1 MVTASTRY
9 ARPLICCARCLTRF
23 PPSARPLY
31 WPSSRRTQKP
41 ERCLHSPVEW
51 PGIGGRTQARS
62 ARTDPVDTDIVVK
75 EARRALAFDLAAGEV
90 AGMNLLALAEI
101 TSRDR
106 LFKENARE

>member
-1 MVTASTRY
+1 M
-9 ARPLICCARCLTRF
+9 
-23 PPSARPLY
+23 
-31 WPSSRRTQKP
+31 
-41 ERCLHSPVEW
+41 
-51 PGIGGRTQARS
+51 
-62 ARTDPVDTDIVVK
+62 DTDIVVK